1 MQPHFLLQNLTQC
14 AKFAFGACAS
24 AVSRTRITNP
34 KHWSHGEP
42 NPPLHALERRMPV
55 TDRIGILCQKSR
67 THVGLC
73 RNPPATPLGRR
84 VEDRLDVG
92 NRLLRLPT
100 PSGRLHRQIHG
111 RHQGLSRR
119 FRHPQMF
126 LRALS
131 ASGPRLDRH
140 ESGDQSA
147 DPENTQPRTSSTG
160 TGPTKPVGPGR
171 SNWSRAPG
179 GRWIRGWNTSSTTG
193 RSSTRSSTS
202 TRISSSATG
211 CTGSGKRDSRNTIR
225 TCTIT
230 STHFPMRME
239 PSGRSDRSRTR
250 TPIWACSNG

>member
-14 AKFAFGACAS
+14 AKFVFGACAS

-34 KHWSHGEP
+34 KHWSHEEP

-147 DPENTQPRTSSTG
+147 DPENTQPRKDRYG
-160 TGPTKPVGPGR
+160 
-171 SNWSRAPG
+171 SRA
-179 GRWIRGWNTSSTTG
+179 
-193 RSSTRSSTS
+193 
-202 TRISSSATG
+202 
-211 CTGSGKRDSRNTIR
+211 
-225 TCTIT
+225 
-230 STHFPMRME
+230 H
-239 PSGRSDRSRTR
+239 SDMPRSRVAGTR
-250 TPIWACSNG
+250 EMGPVQGRQSHSLSARRRRLPETVQAGLQAGTDQTQELQADPDGSWRSPKP